1 MKNKKSIFKIIYIA
15 AALGLCL
22 VPLVCMTFAR
32 TDTTTEN
39 RRLAAFPAI
48 KTEDGFNVNI
58 LSDLGKYF
66 EDHFAFRNRIV
77 AADGTVQ
84 SLFGVSAAEGVI
96 KGTDGWLYY
105 TSSAP
110 DYQRLNVFSDRAAFN
125 AAHNLMLTQKYA
137 EEHGAKFVL
146 TVAPNKNSLYPEHM
160 PYYYPAGEGDTSI
173 EKLAPLLEEMGV
185 NYADLFALFRE
196 QDETLYL
203 MRDSHWNNKGALL
216 AYNALLDA
224 AEKPHE
230 TYEKTPVTRQK
241 DEIGDLGRM
250 AYSVA
255 AKPEWNYHYEL
266 PQNYAYA
273 TPTKSVEDAYI
284 LTENAEADGALLMFR
299 DSFGNT
305 LLPFF
310 AEAYGKACFTKTT
323 PYLLDLYM
331 TQLSPDTVIAEKVER
346 NILDFAKDPPVF
358 PALQKTLSAEPEKTA
373 GEYTLQAATAEYDT
387 RFVSVSGTLITNEDY
402 DAVYIVT
409 GGAAYEAF
417 TVTTGEGDNGWVAYL
432 PQGTETDAAEIY
444 FSAGRKLYR
453 AIPAAGEQRHA
464 LTAAAT
470 PAMIENAV
478 KHAHAWVGPTAKTAR
493 RCTVCGRMETGW
505 QQVKN
510 RTIYY
515 KEDGAVPKG
524 ETLLEAEY
532 MGEHATWYLNDG
544 VLDRTYDG
552 ALAFEGTD
560 WLISDGRARPAE
572 TEEDETLFRAYGEV
586 AKATTP
592 DMTPMEKLKACFVY
606 CKQNYGES
614 RARTPHY
621 NGMDWPVIYANDMFV
636 DGKGNC
642 FSYAA
647 AFAYMAKAVGYEDVY
662 CCNSGGHG
670 WAEVDGRV
678 FDAEW
683 SKRDGL
689 DALTYFNLSYDTRTD
704 VRYKWGIRDMLPWMH
719 VKL

>member
-1 MKNKKSIFKIIYIA
+1 MKNKKNVYKIVYISL
-15 AALGLCL
+15 ALVLCL
-22 VPLVCMTFAR
+22 IPLVCMTFAR
-32 TDTTTEN
+32 TDATTEN

-105 TSSAP
+105 ASSAP

-125 AAHNLMLTQKYA
+125 AAHNLLLTQKYA
-137 EEHGAKFVL
+137 EAHGAKFVL

-160 PYYYPAGEGDTSI
+160 PYYYPAGAGETSI

-185 NYADLFALFRE
+185 NYADLFAAFRE

-224 AEKPHE
+224 AGKPHE

-241 DEIGDLGRM
+241 DEIGDLGKM

-266 PQNYAYA
+266 PENYEYA

-284 LTENAEADGALLMFR
+284 VTENTKAEGTLLMFR

-358 PALQKTLSAEPEKTA
+358 PAPQRTLSADPRETA
-373 GEYTLQAATAEYDT
+373 GAYTLQAETAEYDT
-387 RFVSVSGTLITNEDY
+387 RFVSVSGALETDKAY
-402 DAVYIVT
+402 DAVYVVT
-409 GGAAYEAF
+409 GAAVYEAF
-417 TVTTGEGDNGWVAYL
+417 TVTADGGDNGFVAYL
-432 PQGTETDAAEIY
+432 PQGADVEALKIF
-444 FSAGRKLYR
+444 FSADGELYE
-453 AIPAAGEQRHA
+453 AENTQKKGV
-464 LTAAAT
+464 TADPIST
-470 PAMIENAV
+470 GAV
-478 KHAHAWVGPTAKTAR
+478 GHEHLWVGPTAKTAR
-493 RCTVCGRMETGW
+493 RCTLCGKMETGW
-505 QQVKN
+505 QRVN
-510 RTIYY
+510 NHTVYY
-515 KEDGAVPKG
+515 MENGFVPIG
-524 ETLLEAEY
+524 ETLMEAEY
-532 MGEHATWYLNDG
+532 RGEPVTWYLYNG
-544 VLDRTYDG
+544 VPDPTHDG
-552 ALAFEGTD
+552 ALTFDGTD
-560 WLISDGRARPAE
+560 WLIERGRARPAE
-572 TEEDETLFRAYGEV
+572 TEADKTLFRAYGEV
-586 AKATTP
+586 AKCTTP
-592 DMTPMEKLKACFVY
+592 DMTETEKLAACFIY
-606 CKQNYGES
+606 CKQTYGEC

-621 NGMDWPVIYANDMFV
+621 NGMDWPEVYANDMFV

-647 AFAYMAKAVGYEDVY
+647 AFAYMAKAIGCREVY

-670 WAEVDGRV
+670 WAEVNGRV
-678 FDAEW
+678 FDPEW

-689 DALTYFNLSYDTRTD
+689 DALTYFNISYEDRTD
-704 VRYKWGIRDMLPWMH
+704 VLYKRGIKDMLPWMH

>member
-1 MKNKKSIFKIIYIA
+1 MKNKKNVYKIVYIA
-15 AALGLCL
+15 LALVLCL
-22 VPLVCMTFAR
+22 IPLVCMTFAR
-32 TDTTTEN
+32 TDATTEN
-39 RRLAAFPAI
+39 RRLAAFPEI
-48 KTEDGFNVNI
+48 RTEDGFNVNV

-66 EDHFAFRNRIV
+66 EDHFAFRNQIV

-125 AAHNLMLTQKYA
+125 AAHNLALTQAYA

-160 PYYYPAGEGDTSI
+160 PYYYPAGAGETSI
-173 EKLAPLLEEMGV
+173 EKLAPMLEETGV
-185 NYADLFALFRE
+185 NYADLFAAFRA

-224 AEKPHE
+224 AGKPHE
-230 TYEKTPVTRQK
+230 TYETTPATRQM
-241 DEIGDLGRM
+241 DEIGDLGKM

-255 AKPEWNYHYEL
+255 AKPEWNYRYEI
-266 PQNYAYA
+266 PQHYAYT

-284 LTENAEADGALLMFR
+284 LTENADAEGTLLMFR

-346 NILDFAKDPPVF
+346 NIIDFAKDPPVF
-358 PALQKTLSAEPEKTA
+358 PAPMKTLPADPQTMA
-373 GEYTLQAATAEYDT
+373 GTYTLKAETAQYDT
-387 RFVSVSGTLITNEDY
+387 RFISVSGTLETDKDY
-402 DAVYIVT
+402 DAVYIIA
-409 GGAAYEAF
+409 GDAAYETF
-417 TVTTGEGDNGWVAYL
+417 TVTADDGDNGWLAYL
-432 PQGTETDAAEIY
+432 PQGTDAETARLCY
-444 FSAGRKLYR
+444 SADGKLYQ
-453 AIPAAGEQRHA
+453 AAPAEGAERQK
-464 LTAAAT
+464 LTAAALSVEFG
-470 PAMIENAV
+470 PAG
-478 KHAHAWVGPTAKTAR
+478 KHAHVWVGPTAKTAR
-493 RCTVCGRMETGW
+493 RCTVCGLMETGW
-505 QQVKN
+505 QQVN
-510 RTIYY
+510 NHTVYY
-515 KEDGAVPKG
+515 NADGFAPAG
-524 ETLLEAEY
+524 ETLLTAEY
-532 MGEHATWYLNDG
+532 RGETATWYLNNG
-544 VLDRTYDG
+544 VPDLSYDG
-552 ALAFEGTD
+552 ALAFDGTD
-560 WLISDGRARPAE
+560 WLIRDGRARPAE
-572 TEEDETLFRAYGEV
+572 TEADETLFRAYGEV

-592 DMTPMEKLKACFVY
+592 DMTAMEKLEACFVY
-606 CKQNYGES
+606 CKQTYGES

-621 NGMDWPVIYANDMFV
+621 NGLDWPVVYANDMFV
-636 DGKGNC
+636 NGRGNC

-647 AFAYMAKAVGYEDVY
+647 AFAYMAKAIGCEEVY
-662 CCNSGGHG
+662 ACNSGGHG
-670 WAEVDGRV
+670 WAEVEGRV
-678 FDAEW
+678 FDPEW

-689 DALTYFNLSYDTRTD
+689 DAVTYFDLSYDTRTD
-704 VRYKWGIRDMLPWMH
+704 VLYKRGIKDMLPWMH